1 MPNKEMQKLGALIK
15 KAREDAGLTQQE
27 LGASLK
33 PSCTGAKISKIES
46 GNSKIDALELEQIA
60 QALGKDTS
68 YFYSDAEDP
77 SHKRPLGVILRE
89 AQAAYE
95 AEKRIQFEKLDVM
108 EIPVTGIVP
117 SGRKTSFRKQLC
129 DSAIYIPKVLLPTDR
144 KDYYA
149 LTVDGDSLIGD
160 GIQSGDYVVIEPNAE
175 IIEGKLYI
183 IKIES
188 ETISRHVRV
197 RNNKAIM
204 TSSDCDFAEM
214 EIDKMEILGRI
225 RLSGRYQQH

>member
-1 MPNKEMQKLGALIK
+1 MPNKEMQKLGAQIK
-15 KAREDAGLTQQE
+15 KARENAGLTQQE

-46 GNSKIDALELEQIA
+46 GNSKVDALELEQIA

-68 YFYSDAEDP
+68 YFYSDAEEP
-77 SHKRPLGVILRE
+77 SRKRPLGVILRE
-89 AQAAYE
+89 AQTAYE
-95 AEKRIQFEKLDVM
+95 AEKRIQFEQLDIM

-117 SGRKTSFRKQLC
+117 SGRKTSKARLC

-144 KDYYA
+144 KDCCA
-149 LTVDGDSLIGD
+149 LIVDGDSLIGD

-175 IIEGKLYI
+175 IIEGKIYI
-183 IKIES
+183 IKIEN
-188 ETISRHVRV
+188 ETIARHVRV